1 MMTAKA
7 KALLFIFIM
16 LIFGLA
22 GTAAHYW
29 WSLQSLKSQFN
40 QISTLQQ
47 QVSKLPQ
54 PQPQAS
60 GTDEY
65 AVQVPKDIP
74 QALQELAPEQWQH
87 SGQLFDQYQLLSL
100 NLGEKQQQL
109 DFVKGQAVPQAA
121 DALVT
126 MLDTITKDAR
136 ADNDIISLYYSNR
149 VQSQIRWDSY
159 QYRSVSESNEEN
171 QLAGEKKLAIALMAT
186 DKPQQQQALNK
197 ALTRYHLSH
206 SQAQSLIVEVAELKL
221 KHAQS
226 EQQLL
231 WAFDTAQQVT
241 ELRLSTRARAVLEQS
256 QHAMHSLNLT
266 LVISLVLALAASL
279 LWWRSSLSGKQTAED
294 YKQQEGRMS
303 EIQNQLK
310 TLQDVQQQHQV
321 YRQSCEQAMQ
331 RLNEIVRSSDWTL
344 PSSPQLITPDTSEL
358 ESRVQTLSQ
367 LVQTLTTQL
376 EELAVSKPTND
387 VNHQSDCAA
396 KLLDS
401 CQKMTQM
408 LKDNQAI
415 AEQTNMLALNAAIE
429 AARAG
434 EMGRGFAVV
443 ADEVRAL
450 ATRSGNNSNLAQ
462 DVLSELA
469 AQAEVLQQLEPESPL
484 TTVDTRQSQ
493 AVLQH
498 LTSELDNLS
507 QALESMNRSAKLS
520 EQQTESVPQIHPAA
534 GELQA
539 ELARWDKQISSEATQ
554 ATAATELRAQ
564 R

>member
-7 KALLFIFIM
+7 KVLLFIFIM

-29 WSLQSLKSQFN
+29 LSLQSLKSQFN

-54 PQPQAS
+54 PQRQAS

-65 AVQVPKDIP
+65 AVLAPKDIP
-74 QALQELAPEQWQH
+74 PALQELAPEQWQQ
-87 SGQLFDQYQLLSL
+87 SGRLFDQYQVLSL

-109 DFVKGQAVPQAA
+109 NFVKGQAVPQAA
-121 DALVT
+121 DALVA

-159 QYRSVSESNEEN
+159 QYRSVGDSNERN
-171 QLAGEKKLAIALMAT
+171 QLAGAQKLAIALMAT
-186 DKPQQQQALNK
+186 DKPQAQQALNK

-266 LVISLVLALAASL
+266 LVISLLLALAVSL
-279 LWWRSSLSGKQTAED
+279 LWWRSSISRKQTAED
-294 YKQQEGRMS
+294 YKQQEERMS
-303 EIQNQLK
+303 EMQNQLE
-310 TLQDVQQQHQV
+310 TLQDFQQQHQV

-331 RLNEIVRSSDWTL
+331 RLHEIVRSSDWTL

-358 ESRVQTLSQ
+358 ETRVQTLSQ
-367 LVQTLTTQL
+367 LVQTLSTQL
-376 EELAVSKPTND
+376 EELVVSKPTNE
-387 VNHQSDCAA
+387 VNHQSDCAT

-469 AQAEVLQQLEPESPL
+469 AQAELLLELEPESPL

-498 LTSELDNLS
+498 LASELDSLS

-539 ELARWDKQISSEATQ
+539 ELARWDKQISSEVTQ
-554 ATAATELRAQ
+554 ATTPTELRAQ